1 MDVILLERVEK
12 LGHLGQVV
20 KVKPGFARNFLLPQ
34 KKALRATKENMAYFE
49 SRRSQIEADNL
60 ERKGEAESIGTKLD
74 GLNVV
79 LIRTAGDTGQLYGSV
94 TTRDIAAEVT
104 NSGFKIERRQ
114 VQLDKPIKEIGVLNL
129 KVALHPEVSVTIKL
143 NVARSPEEAEIQ
155 AKTGRANIVAS
166 GQEGRAEALAAEA
179 AAPADGA
186 AVEAPAAEADQPKKA
201 KSSKK
206 DKAAATMAAEA
217 DAEGD
222 APKKKGKKAKGKDA
236 E

>member
-49 SRRSQIEADNL
+49 SRRAQIEADNL
-60 ERKGEAESIGTKLD
+60 ERKGEAESIGAKLD

-104 NSGFKIERRQ
+104 NAGLKIERRQ
-114 VQLDKPIKEIGVLNL
+114 VQLDKPIKEIGVLSL

-155 AKTGRANIVAS
+155 AKTGRANIVAP
-166 GQEGRAEALAAEA
+166 GQEDRQEATAPEA
-179 AAPADGA
+179 ATATEGAPA
-186 AVEAPAAEADQPKKA
+186 EAPAAVADQPRKA

-206 DKAAATMAAEA
+206 EKAAATMAAEA
-217 DAEGD
+217 EAESE
-222 APKKKGKKAKGKDA
+222 APKKKAKKAKGKNA

>member
-49 SRRSQIEADNL
+49 SRRAQIEADNI
-60 ERKGEAESIGTKLD
+60 ERRGEAESIGTKLD

-104 NSGFKIERRQ
+104 AAGFKIERRQ
-114 VQLDKPIKEIGVLNL
+114 VLLDKPIKEIGVLNL
-129 KVALHPEVSVTIKL
+129 KVALHPEVSVTVKL

-155 AKTGRANIVAS
+155 AKTGRANIVAP
-166 GQEGRAEALAAEA
+166 GQEDRTEAPAAEA

-186 AVEAPAAEADQPKKA
+186 ASEAPAAAAEPPKKA
-201 KSSKK
+201 RSAKK
-206 DKAAATMAAEA
+206 DKAAETMAAEA
-217 DAEGD
+217 EAE
-222 APKKKGKKAKGKDA
+222 APKKKGKKAKAKDA